1 MWKVTGDISMK
12 AVMVVPLHPPSSPL
26 CHIIMDTMQKNVVM
40 EMVPYLK
47 KQQI

>member
-1 MWKVTGDISMK
+1 MWKVTGDIIVRAMV
-12 AVMVVPLHPPSSPL
+12 AVPPHPPSSPPL
-26 CHIIMDTMQKNVVM
+26 SYHHGHHAKNVMM